1 MSDRFYTVDEIAEF
15 VHVRP
20 ITIRRQIASGLLA
33 CVRIGSRLR
42 IQAEE
47 LERWLKD
54 SQRLPAVRRDRPDS
68 SQGRPTVP
76 RRPRRPADRGRDR
89 R

>member
-1 MSDRFYTVDEIAEF
+1 MSDHFYTVDEIAEL

-20 ITIRRQIASGLLA
+20 VTIRRQIASGLLA

-47 LERWLKD
+47 LDRWLKD
-54 SQRLPAVRRDRPDS
+54 SQRRSTIRRDRPDNL
-68 SQGRPTVP
+68 QGRPRVSH
-76 RRPRRPADRGRDR
+76 RPRRPADRSRDR